1 MFLLQDCTSEN
12 LISLTRHISNSTC
25 SYNEELCSCMSG
37 RIEIVFFCQNEHIRL
52 VYSCEMGRIY
62 FVSLFQ
68 GSSDEMS
75 YPLYD
80 KSKEIYSYLHDRSNA
95 MSPFFHNSSFEL

>member
-1 MFLLQDCTSEN
+1 MFLLQDCTNEN

-52 VYSCEMGRIY
+52 VYSCEMERIY

-68 GSSDEMS
+68 GSSFG
-75 YPLYD
+75 L
-80 KSKEIYSYLHDRSNA
+80 
-95 MSPFFHNSSFEL
+95 